1 MTSTDNFITGV
12 EDIPIETPIQAS
24 AFGPICC
31 SCYSRL
37 CCCSCSYTVPT
48 LKDLWTRD
56 KRLLRSILVI
66 VILLNIPIGQ
76 YILYPF
82 MIFSTWIHESFHG
95 IAAISVGGG
104 IEWLNIY
111 SDGSGLASTY
121 TNGSSFQRGW
131 VASAGYQSTAVVG
144 GIMLMF
150 RRSNIA
156 CRVGTCGIGF
166 GILLSV
172 ILFIRN
178 SFGLIMM
185 AFMGS
190 ILVLAGWC
198 LPQFWVGE
206 LYALLAST
214 TCLNAITSVRV
225 LYSTNGMVN
234 GVVTA
239 GSDSVTMEEVSKV
252 IPSWAWATI
261 WMLVAFYMT
270 TIGICFTIETK
281 ENNTHAQE
289 QFRAEEMAELT

>member
-24 AFGPICC
+24 AFGPLCC
-31 SCYSRL
+31 SCYSRF

-66 VILLNIPIGQ
+66 VVLLNIPIGQ

-150 RRSNIA
+150 RRSNFA

-214 TCLNAITSVRV
+214 TCLNAITRNVCVCMFCPV
-225 LYSTNGMVN
+225 LHCVQYKVST
-234 GVVTA
+234 TC
-239 GSDSVTMEEVSKV
+239 
-252 IPSWAWATI
+252 
-261 WMLVAFYMT
+261 
-270 TIGICFTIETK
+270 CFI
-281 ENNTHAQE
+281 
-289 QFRAEEMAELT
+289 